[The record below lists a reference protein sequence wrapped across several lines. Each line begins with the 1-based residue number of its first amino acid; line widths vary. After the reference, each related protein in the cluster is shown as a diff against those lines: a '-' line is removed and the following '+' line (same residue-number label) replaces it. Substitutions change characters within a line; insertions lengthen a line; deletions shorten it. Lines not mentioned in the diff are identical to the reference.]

1 MSLKGVR
8 DLAIKQLTVFIQNKK
23 GTVVSVTDIL
33 SKNNI
38 NLRALSIAETQ
49 DFGIL
54 RLIVNDEKAAEA
66 VLTENGYL
74 IKVIDVVGVKIG
86 DEPGKLTAALDVLDK
101 ADINVEYLYA
111 FMARTEK
118 HAYVVLRVEDNAV
131 AEKVL
136 TDAGFKMISE
146 ADINKL

>member
-1 MSLKGVR
+1 M
-8 DLAIKQLTVFIQNKK
+8 AIKQLTVFVQNKK
-23 GTVVSVTDIL
+23 GTVVEVTDIL

-54 RLIVNDEKAAEA
+54 RLIVNDDKAAEA
-66 VLTENGYL
+66 VLAENGYV

-86 DEPGKLTAALDVLDK
+86 DAPGKLTEALAVLDK
-101 ADINVEYLYA
+101 ADINVEYMYA

-118 HAYVVLRVEDNAV
+118 HAYVVLRVEDNAEAEASLV
-131 AEKVL
+131 A
-136 TDAGFKMISE
+136 AGFKMISE

>member
-1 MSLKGVR
+1 M
-8 DLAIKQLTVFIQNKK
+8 AIKQLTVFVENKK

-54 RLIVNDEKAAEA
+54 RLIVNDEKEAEK
-66 VLTENGYL
+66 VLAENGYL

-101 ADINVEYLYA
+101 ADLNVEYRYA

-131 AEKVL
+131 AEKAL
-136 TDAGFKMISE
+136 TEAGFKMITE
-146 ADINKL
+146 ADIRKL

>member
-1 MSLKGVR
+1 M
-8 DLAIKQLTVFIQNKK
+8 AIKQLTVFVQNKK
-23 GTVVSVTDIL
+23 GTVVAVTDIL

-54 RLIVNDEKAAEA
+54 RLIVNDEKSAEA
-66 VLTENGYL
+66 VLAENGYL
-74 IKVIDVVGVKIG
+74 IKVIDVIGVKIG
-86 DEPGKLTAALDVLDK
+86 DEPGKLAAALNVLDK

-118 HAYVVLRVEDNAV
+118 HAYVVLRVEDNDV
-131 AEKVL
+131 AEKAL
-136 TDAGFKMISE
+136 TDAGFKLITE

>member
-1 MSLKGVR
+1 M
-8 DLAIKQLTVFIQNKK
+8 AIKQLTVFIQNKK

-66 VLTENGYL
+66 ALTENGYL

>member
-1 MSLKGVR
+1 M
-8 DLAIKQLTVFIQNKK
+8 AIKQLTVFIQNKK

-33 SKNNI
+33 SKNNVNI
-38 NLRALSIAETQ
+38 RALSIAETQ

-54 RLIVNDEKAAEA
+54 RLIVNDEKTAER
-66 VLTENGYL
+66 VLYENGYL
-74 IKVIDVVGVKIG
+74 IKTIDVVGVKIS
-86 DEPGKLTAALDVLDK
+86 DEPGRLTSALDVLDK

>member
-1 MSLKGVR
+1 M
-8 DLAIKQLTVFIQNKK
+8 AIKQLTVFVQNQK
-23 GTVVSVTDIL
+23 GAVVSVTDIL

-54 RLIVNDEKAAEA
+54 RLIVNDEKAAEK

-74 IKVIDVVGVKIG
+74 IKVIDVIGVKIG
-86 DEPGKLTAALDVLDK
+86 DEPGMLTGALDVLDK

-111 FMARTEK
+111 FMARTER
-118 HAYVVLRVEDNAV
+118 HAYVVLRVEENGV
-131 AEKVL
+131 AEKAL
-136 TDAGFKMISE
+136 TEAGYKLISE